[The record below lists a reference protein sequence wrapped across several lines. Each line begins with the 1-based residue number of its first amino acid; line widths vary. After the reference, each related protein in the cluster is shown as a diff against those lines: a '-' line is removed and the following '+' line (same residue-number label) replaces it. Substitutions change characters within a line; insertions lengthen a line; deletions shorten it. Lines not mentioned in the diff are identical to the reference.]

1 MKIGLTSD
9 HAAIELRAHLMCWLE
24 ERGYTVIESG
34 PITGESVDYPDMA
47 RPLAQQVA
55 AGELD
60 RAVLLCGTGQGVG
73 MAANKVPGVRA
84 AIVADPYSA
93 RMAMAHNDAR
103 ILCMGARVIGAG
115 VAESCLEAWLGATFE
130 GGRHA
135 RRVGKI
141 EP

>member
-9 HAAIELRAHLMCWLE
+9 HAAIELRAHLMRWLE
-24 ERGYTVIESG
+24 DRGHTVVESG

-47 RPLAQQVA
+47 RPVAQQVA
-55 AGELD
+55 SGELD
-60 RAVLLCGTGQGVG
+60 RAVLLCGTGQGVA
-73 MAANKVPGVRA
+73 MAANKVSGVRA
-84 AIVADPYSA
+84 AVVSDTFSA
-93 RMAMAHNDAR
+93 RMAMEHNDAR
-103 ILCMGARVIGAG
+103 VLCLGARVIGYG
-115 VAESCLEAWLGATFE
+115 VAESCLEAWLGASFE